1 MSITEAPRPISVRS
15 EEQLAGLAYA
25 LGAGD
30 IPHLSAT
37 EKALETAYAVEPT
50 LLSLVRHGIMQ
61 GSDPLGDA
69 FCALRNPEE
78 RRSRGATYTPA
89 AIVKAMV
96 AWSRE
101 QGEPER
107 VVDVGAG
114 SGRFLVAAGRAFPN
128 AELVASEI
136 DPLAALTARAHLGVA
151 GLSERS
157 RVVLGDYREL
167 ALPITKGRTLYIGNP
182 PYVRHHLLEQKW
194 KRWLAQTA
202 ERHELKASKLA
213 GLHVHFFLATAE
225 HAKLGDIGVFITS
238 AEWLDVNYGSL
249 VRELLVKKL
258 GIAGVHVIEPT
269 ALPFDDAATTAVIT
283 NFFVGEKPPTVVL
296 QRVDSPSELGS
307 LATNKYVRRER
318 LEAATRWTPLT
329 RTAREWPEGFVEL
342 GELCRVHRG
351 QVTGANNVWIAD
363 SRAEGELPTSVL
375 FPSVTKARELFRA
388 GSDLTEIATL
398 RRVIDLPI
406 DLDVFNDDDRKAIDV
421 YLRRA
426 QQVGAHQGY
435 IARHRK
441 AWYSVGLREPAPILA
456 TYMARRPP
464 VFVRNLREARHI
476 NIAHGLYPR
485 EALSTVALRE
495 LAVYLSQRTTQ
506 SQGRTYAGG
515 LTKFEPKEMERLIVP
530 TPEMLESGNYREML
544 ACL

>member
-1 MSITEAPRPISVRS
+1 MSIAEAPRPISVRS

-167 ALPITKGRTLYIGNP
+167 ALPVTKGRTLYIGNP

-194 KRWLAQTA
+194 KHWLAQTA

-225 HAKLGDIGVFITS
+225 HAKPGDIGVFITS
-238 AEWLDVNYGSL
+238 AEWLDVNYGS
-249 VRELLVKKL
+249 
-258 GIAGVHVIEPT
+258 A
-269 ALPFDDAATTAVIT
+269 
-283 NFFVGEKPPTVVL
+283 
-296 QRVDSPSELGS
+296 
-307 LATNKYVRRER
+307 
-318 LEAATRWTPLT
+318 PL
-329 RTAREWPEGFVEL
+329 
-342 GELCRVHRG
+342 
-351 QVTGANNVWIAD
+351 
-363 SRAEGELPTSVL
+363 
-375 FPSVTKARELFRA
+375 
-388 GSDLTEIATL
+388 
-398 RRVIDLPI
+398 
-406 DLDVFNDDDRKAIDV
+406 
-421 YLRRA
+421 
-426 QQVGAHQGY
+426 
-435 IARHRK
+435 
-441 AWYSVGLREPAPILA
+441 
-456 TYMARRPP
+456 
-464 VFVRNLREARHI
+464 
-476 NIAHGLYPR
+476 
-485 EALSTVALRE
+485 
-495 LAVYLSQRTTQ
+495 
-506 SQGRTYAGG
+506 
-515 LTKFEPKEMERLIVP
+515 
-530 TPEMLESGNYREML
+530 
-544 ACL
+544 